1 MTPQPKD
8 PAKMTK
14 AELVEA
20 VAVEVMGWEKRLSSY
35 VECRYCKVRDQ
46 KSYQWWSQDMEP
58 ILYPVWCGK
67 WNPLTDWNHW
77 REVEEKIMEDD
88 KRLRIFLDVL
98 EPKDGEEDEWGGWH
112 AALMAYL
119 KADLRTRCVA
129 AILAVRSASPNP
141 L

>member
-8 PAKMTK
+8 PAKMTD
-14 AELVEA
+14 AELIEA
-20 VAVEVMGWEKRLSSY
+20 VAKEVRKWRRHQGAEESGWWGPCRVFSGEGWICDY
-35 VECRYCKVRDQ
+35 VD
-46 KSYQWWSQDMEP
+46 
-58 ILYPVWCGK
+58 
-67 WNPLTDWNHW
+67 WNPIFDWNHW

-129 AILAVRSASPNP
+129 AILAVRSASPNS

>member
-14 AELVEA
+14 AELVSA
-20 VAVEVMGWEKRLSSY
+20 VAVEVMRWTALKGKMFQDEKKRFHCTNKKCHDCS
-35 VECRYCKVRDQ
+35 CN
-46 KSYQWWSQDMEP
+46 
-58 ILYPVWCGK
+58 

-129 AILAVRSASPNP
+129 AILAVRSASPNS